1 MAHGTWR
8 ANSKH
13 EATTRCVYAMADYLH
28 GLLHIDPKQ
37 IGFRREAPAKG
48 RATEVTATEGLQTIY
63 FLFIFF
69 MV

>member
-13 EATTRCVYAMADYLH
+13 EATMRCVYAMADYIH
-28 GLLHIDPKQ
+28 GLLHIDPKE
-37 IGFRREAPAKG
+37 IDFLLEAPTKG
-48 RATEVTATEGLQTIY
+48 RAPKVTATEGLQTIY
-63 FLFIFF
+63 FFIYFF